1 MTGTADARLP
11 GLVVPA
17 PAAPAVRP
25 SGPPPAPTRAS
36 RARRVLTS
44 PLATALTAVVALAGG
59 AWAGVARAVG
69 EACVHLDGTL
79 AAVGLRLA
87 LVQDVADCPTGT
99 LALVPA
105 PSQGLVLVA
114 ALVLPVLAATS
125 ALGAVLATLAAA
137 VLRTVRAVRD
147 VLGAVARAL
156 PRAPGATAPESLS
169 ATVAAVGHPR
179 PAALARALHPHRG
192 PPVALA

>member
-1 MTGTADARLP
+1 MTGTAAVRAP
-11 GLVVPA
+11 GLVA
-17 PAAPAVRP
+17 PATA
-25 SGPPPAPTRAS
+25 PPAPGAT

-44 PLATALTAVVALAGG
+44 PLVTALAAVAALAGG
-59 AWAGVARAVG
+59 AWFGIARAV
-69 EACVHLDGTL
+69 ADVCVHLDGTL

-114 ALVLPVLAATS
+114 ALALPVLAAAG
-125 ALGAVLATLAAA
+125 ALGALLASLAAA
-137 VLRTVRAVRD
+137 VLRTVRAAVAA
-147 VLGAVARAL
+147 LGAVVRAL
-156 PRAPGATAPESLS
+156 PRASAVAVTGTPAPPAWS
-169 ATVAAVGHPR
+169 AGHPR

>member
-1 MTGTADARLP
+1 MTGTAALRLP
-11 GLVVPA
+11 GPVA
-17 PAAPAVRP
+17 PARVA
-25 SGPPPAPTRAS
+25 

-44 PLATALTAVVALAGG
+44 PLVTAVAAVAALAGG
-59 AWAGVARAVG
+59 AWSGIARAV
-69 EACVHLDGTL
+69 ADVCVHLDGPL

-114 ALVLPVLAATS
+114 ALALPVLAASS
-125 ALGAVLATLAAA
+125 ALGAVVALLAGA
-137 VLRTVRAVRD
+137 VLRAVRTARD
-147 VLGAVARAL
+147 VLGSVVRAL
-156 PRAPGATAPESLS
+156 PRAAAVAVAGPPAAP
-169 ATVAAVGHPR
+169 VRAVGHRLPS
-179 PAALARALHPHRG
+179 ALARALHPHRG

>member
-1 MTGTADARLP
+1 MTGTAAARLP
-11 GLVVPA
+11 GPVVPA
-17 PAAPAVRP
+17 AVVPAAVVT
-25 SGPPPAPTRAS
+25 GRAA

-44 PLATALTAVVALAGG
+44 PLLTAVAAVAALAGG
-59 AWAGVARAVG
+59 VWSGIARAV
-69 EACVHLDGTL
+69 ADVCVHLDGSL

-114 ALVLPVLAATS
+114 ALALPVLAASS
-125 ALGAVLATLAAA
+125 ALGALVAVLAHAALRA
-137 VLRTVRAVRD
+137 VRTVRD
-147 VLGAVARAL
+147 VLVAAVRSL
-156 PRAPGATAPESLS
+156 PRAVVVAVSEAPS
-169 ATVAAVGHPR
+169 APVRAAGHRLPS
-179 PAALARALHPHRG
+179 ALARALHPHRG